1 MVEEGS
7 LDIAPNQTLYIHN
20 LNDKL
25 NKLEMRR
32 LLYQLFSQFGC
43 VFDIVSTKSARM
55 KGQAFLVFDS
65 TTTSTVALRSM
76 QGFPL
81 MGKPMQIQ
89 YAKSKSD
96 FVARLDGTFQAREKE
111 QREERRRLEKELTL
125 LAYKK
130 TKMFSNEELKD

>member
-1 MVEEGS
+1 MAEEGS
-7 LDIAPNQTLYIHN
+7 ADIPPNQTLYIHN
-20 LNDKL
+20 LNDKI
-25 NKLEMRR
+25 NKLELRR

-43 VFDIVSTKSARM
+43 VFDLACTKSSRM
-55 KGQAFLVFDS
+55 RGQAFLVFDS
-65 TTTSTVALRSM
+65 ATTATVAMRTM

-81 MGKPMQIQ
+81 MGKPMRIQ

-111 QREERRRLEKELTL
+111 KREERRRREKELAL

-130 TKMFSNEELKD
+130 AKLFDNEAEV